1 MLSSSLLVKNL
12 AIMASKQHGC
22 LAAES
27 ISRASA
33 LRSSRLVVLRSFS
46 TPPQPSSLEETE
58 FRSEKARDLFRR
70 ITSTCSKEDVE
81 RLSEG
86 INQQLGRVFHK
97 NEFYYRG
104 FGGGGGVRGAA
115 QAASEA
121 AAAVEI
127 KLTVDIKL
135 VGFDAKAKIK
145 VIKEVRSIVGLG
157 LKESKELVEGAP
169 VIIQKDLK
177 PEKAEEIKAQ
187 LEELGAIIE
196 LV

>member
-46 TPPQPSSLEETE
+46 TPPQPSSPEETE
-58 FRSEKARDLFRR
+58 FRSEKARDLFLR

-81 RLSEG
+81 RLSDG
-86 INQQLGRVFHK
+86 INQQLGRVFRK

-104 FGGGGGVRGAA
+104 FGGAGGGRGVA
-115 QAASEA
+115 QAAEA